1 MKLARFP
8 ISTLLDSATGQLE
21 AHVKKKRAEDTA
33 QPTVSAAPYAGI
45 IFSGNPHETVPRRL
59 LLDKRLTPL
68 ERNCWQVFRLLVNE
82 DGITAFPTYDQL
94 RPYLGMNP
102 GKHASRETVAKAL
115 TVLRLTRWLSL
126 GRTVRNEVNGQV
138 QGNVYLLHD
147 EPVTPAEALE
157 FDKDY
162 MTLLMQSMEHQNKS
176 IKDIAAITWREFTND
191 PDIGRRLPSR
201 IDTISDRLNA
211 QTWAVETKRNALPAP
226 EFGIRTQQELAAEG
240 LSSDSELSA
249 NSAKQGTPP
258 LSSESELRLK
268 PLSTPSVRNP
278 NSASTYTNTETSVSK
293 SFVQT
298 REGAGVNWLLALDEL
313 TPEDRGKAR
322 EIMGPVPEN
331 VRDAVINQWAHR
343 CKNGHITKPLAYL
356 ATLAG
361 KAIRGDFNAQWSP
374 SAPAPT
380 PASTPPV
387 ARPAARPTQ
396 PPTQRPAP
404 TATAMQTANSA
415 LTSLQALLDPRRRA
429 DPSDERLSGRSR
441 QR

>member
-8 ISTLLDSATGQLE
+8 ISTLLDSASGQLE
-21 AHVKKKRAEDTA
+21 AHVQKKRAEDTA
-33 QPTVSAAPYAGI
+33 PTAAPVTHYAGI

-59 LLDKRLTPL
+59 LLDNRLTPL

-126 GRTVRNEVNGQV
+126 GRTVRNEINGQV

-162 MTLLMQSMEHQNKS
+162 MTLLMQSIEHQNKA
-176 IKDIAAITWREFTND
+176 IKEIAAITWREFTSD
-191 PDIGRRLPSR
+191 PDVGRRLPSR
-201 IDTISDRLNA
+201 MDTLSDRLNA
-211 QTWAVETKRNALPAP
+211 QTWAIESQRNPLPAP
-226 EFGIRTQQELAAEG
+226 EFGIRTQQNSPMED
-240 LSSDSELSA
+240 LSSESELSE
-249 NSAKQGTPP
+249 NSAKQGALP
-258 LSSESELRLK
+258 LSSESELSVE

-278 NSASTYTNTETSVSK
+278 NSASTYTNTDKSVSK
-293 SFVQT
+293 SSVQP
-298 REGAGVNWLLALDEL
+298 RESAGVNWLLALDL
-313 TPEDRGKAR
+313 LKPEDRVKAR
-322 EIMGPVPEN
+322 EIMGPVPEHL
-331 VRDAVINQWAHR
+331 REAVINQWKHR
-343 CKNGHITKPLAYL
+343 CTTGNVAKPVAYL

-361 KAIRGDFNAQWSP
+361 KAIRGDFNAQWTPSASSP
-374 SAPAPT
+374 SPT
-380 PASTPPV
+380 PMPPV
-387 ARPAARPTQ
+387 TQAIAQPSQ
-396 PPTQRPAP
+396 PPVQRPAP

-415 LTSLQALLDPRRRA
+415 LSSLQALLDPRRRTGGT
-429 DPSDERLSGRSR
+429 DE
-441 QR
+441 

>member
-59 LLDKRLTPL
+59 LLDNRLTPL

-115 TVLRLTRWLSL
+115 AVLRLTRWLSL
-126 GRTVRNEVNGQV
+126 GRTVRNEINGQV

-176 IKDIAAITWREFTND
+176 IKDIAAITWREFTSD
-191 PDIGRRLPSR
+191 PDVGRRLPSR

-211 QTWAVETKRNALPAP
+211 QTWAVETKQNALPTP
-226 EFGIRTQQELAAEG
+226 EFGIRTQGDLSADE
-240 LSSDSELSA
+240 LSSESELSA
-249 NSAKQGTPP
+249 NSAKQGTLP
-258 LSSESELRLK
+258 LSSDSELRLK

-278 NSASTYTNTETSVSK
+278 NSASTYTNTETSVSE

-298 REGAGVNWLLALDEL
+298 RESAGVNWLLALDL
-313 TPEDRGKAR
+313 LKPEDRVKAR

-331 VRDAVINQWAHR
+331 VREAVINQWKHR
-343 CKNGHITKPLAYL
+343 CTSGSVAKPLAYL
-356 ATLAG
+356 TSLAG
-361 KAIRGDFNAQWSP
+361 KAIRGDFNAEWSP
-374 SAPAPT
+374 TAPAPVPT
-380 PASTPPV
+380 PTPPAARVV
-387 ARPAARPTQ
+387 ARPSQLPAHES
-396 PPTQRPAP
+396 AP
-404 TATAMQTANSA
+404 TATTMQTAISA
-415 LTSLQALLDPRRRA
+415 LTSLQALLDPRRRVE
-429 DPSDERLSGRSR
+429 PTDE
-441 QR
+441 